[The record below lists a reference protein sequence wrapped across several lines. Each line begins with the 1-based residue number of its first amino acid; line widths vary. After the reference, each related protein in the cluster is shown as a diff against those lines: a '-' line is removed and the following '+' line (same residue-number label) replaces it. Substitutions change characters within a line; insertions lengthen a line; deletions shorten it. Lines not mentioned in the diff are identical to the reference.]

1 MQIDIANHIE
11 KLLFLH
17 DALTIPSFGAFSAR
31 PSSASADYAGGT
43 VAPPSKTLTFNE
55 NITTDDGLLV
65 QDVAKMNGVSSE
77 KARQAVQEFVEN
89 IQEMLNRRE
98 IVTLPGIGRLYK
110 NYVQKIQFLP
120 DATNFNAESFG
131 LPPLQFSPIARSREV
146 TDTPTTG
153 NVPQPPSSGQSAS
166 SIKTSVNESA
176 GKAASSAAVRSEP
189 VPAST
194 GSAVPSIPQPERTES
209 SSRSGSSVVPMLVT
223 LLLLLCAMA
232 GYWVWKQNRSI
243 EKIAGSTE
251 KKEQTA
257 TKNEQ
262 DKQPTSTK
270 NKQPERTTPPP
281 KAAAPEK
288 TAEKDPD
295 AAVAEK
301 MEAARQEIKSGG
313 TGKRECILV
322 VATLQEE
329 VNANRL
335 VGMLESEGYQVYF
348 LRQRGFQ
355 VGIQFRYDH
364 LSQVQEKMLALQK
377 LTGEQ
382 NIWIKK
388 R

>member
-77 KARQAVQEFVEN
+77 KARQTVQEFVDN

-120 DATNFNAESFG
+120 DAANFNAESFG

-146 TDTPTTG
+146 VDTTTAS
-153 NVPQPPSSGQSAS
+153 NVPQPSSS
-166 SIKTSVNESA
+166 SSQPSA
-176 GKAASSAAVRSEP
+176 GKTTSVRSEP
-189 VPAST
+189 VPAAST
-194 GSAVPSIPQPERTES
+194 GSATPSIQQPERTES
-209 SSRSGSSVVPMLVT
+209 SSRSGSSVVPMLIT

-232 GYWVWKQNRSI
+232 GYWVWKQNKSI
-243 EKIAGSTE
+243 EKIAGGTD
-251 KKEQTA
+251 KKEQTT
-257 TKNEQ
+257 TKPEQ
-262 DKQPTSTK
+262 EKQPTSTK
-270 NKQPERTTPPP
+270 TKQPETATPPP
-281 KAAAPEK
+281 VADVPEK

-295 AAVAEK
+295 IAVAEK
-301 MEAARQEIKSGG
+301 MEAARQEVKSGG

-335 VGMLESEGYQVYF
+335 VGMLESEGYKVYF
-348 LRQRGFQ
+348 LRHRGYQ
-355 VGIQFRYDH
+355 VGIQFRYDQ
-364 LSQVQEKMLALQK
+364 LSQVQEKMLALQN

>member
-17 DALTIPSFGAFSAR
+17 DALSIPSFGAFSAR
-31 PSSASADYAGGT
+31 PTAASADYAGGT
-43 VAPPSKTLTFNE
+43 VTPPSKTLTFNE

-65 QDVAKMNGVSSE
+65 QDVAKTNGISSE
-77 KARQAVQEFVEN
+77 QARQAVQAFVDN
-89 IQEMLNRRE
+89 IQEMLDRRE

-120 DATNFNAESFG
+120 DAANFNAESFG

-146 TDTPTTG
+146 ADTTPIAT
-153 NVPQPPSSGQSAS
+153 AS
-166 SIKTSVNESA
+166 SEPIR
-176 GKAASSAAVRSEP
+176 ASAVRSEP
-189 VPAST
+189 ILADTASASAST
-194 GSAVPSIPQPERTES
+194 NTPPPESTETT
-209 SSRSGSSVVPMLVT
+209 SRSGSGVMPMLITV
-223 LLLLLCAMA
+223 LLLLCAMA
-232 GYWVWKQNRSI
+232 GYWVWKQNKDI
-243 EKIAGSTE
+243 KKIADDTD

-257 TKNEQ
+257 AKPEGEKPPASPKT
-262 DKQPTSTK
+262 KQPAAA
-270 NKQPERTTPPP
+270 TPPP
-281 KAAAPEK
+281 AAVVPEK
-288 TAEKDPD
+288 TAKPDPD
-295 AAVAEK
+295 VSAPEK
-301 MEAARQEIKSGG
+301 REAARQEVKSGG
-313 TGKRECILV
+313 VGKRECILV

-329 VNANRL
+329 INANRL

-348 LRQRGFQ
+348 LRHRGFQ

>member
-31 PSSASADYAGGT
+31 PTAAQTDYAGGT
-43 VAPPSKTLTFNE
+43 VTPPSKTLTFNE

-65 QDVAKMNGVSSE
+65 QDVAKTNSISSE
-77 KARQAVQEFVEN
+77 QARQTVQAFVDN
-89 IQEMLNRRE
+89 IHEMLDRRE

-120 DATNFNAESFG
+120 DAANFNAESFG

-146 TDTPTTG
+146 VDSTAVNNLPQ
-153 NVPQPPSSGQSAS
+153 QPPSGAPSSSVKISA
-166 SIKTSVNESA
+166 NESA
-176 GKAASSAAVRSEP
+176 GKTASSTTVRSEP
-189 VPAST
+189 VP
-194 GSAVPSIPQPERTES
+194 PSQGQPATDSGLWRPEHTES
-209 SSRSGSSVVPMLVT
+209 ASRSGSGVVPMLITV
-223 LLLLLCAMA
+223 LLLLCAMA
-232 GYWVWKQNRSI
+232 GYWVWKQNRDI
-243 EKIAGSTE
+243 KKIAEGAD
-251 KKEQTA
+251 KKEQIG
-257 TKNEQ
+257 TKPESSE
-262 DKQPTSTK
+262 PTSTK
-270 NKQPERTTPPP
+270 PHQPKP
-281 KAAAPEK
+281 AAPQVVAPEK
-288 TAEKDPD
+288 TAEPDPD
-295 AAVAEK
+295 ASVAEK
-301 MEAARQEIKSGG
+301 MEAARQAVKSGG

-329 VNANRL
+329 VNADRL

-348 LRQRGFQ
+348 LRKRGFQ

>member
-1 MQIDIANHIE
+1 
-11 KLLFLH
+11 
-17 DALTIPSFGAFSAR
+17 
-31 PSSASADYAGGT
+31 
-43 VAPPSKTLTFNE
+43 
-55 NITTDDGLLV
+55 
-65 QDVAKMNGVSSE
+65 
-77 KARQAVQEFVEN
+77 
-89 IQEMLNRRE
+89 
-98 IVTLPGIGRLYK
+98 
-110 NYVQKIQFLP
+110 
-120 DATNFNAESFG
+120 
-131 LPPLQFSPIARSREV
+131 
-146 TDTPTTG
+146 
-153 NVPQPPSSGQSAS
+153 
-166 SIKTSVNESA
+166 
-176 GKAASSAAVRSEP
+176 
-189 VPAST
+189 
-194 GSAVPSIPQPERTES
+194 
-209 SSRSGSSVVPMLVT
+209 MLVT